1 MAVRMARLAS
11 AESAPFR
18 VAPGEV
24 ARVELVAEEGT
35 TVVAVCKGRGDDPV
49 PSARVQ
55 LLDDQGRDVS
65 RRIGLADV
73 QNLYKAAAF
82 DLAERRMGPFP
93 RVSTCSWQSPTTAD
107 ARRRSSASSRAAG
120 SGA

>member
-1 MAVRMARLAS
+1 M
-11 AESAPFR
+11 
-18 VAPGEV
+18 
-24 ARVELVAEEGT
+24 ELVAEEGT

-93 RVSTCSWQSPTTAD
+93 PGQYVLVAESDDGRRAKKKFRIKPGGGERRVTLRLFGDGAPG
-107 ARRRSSASSRAAG
+107 SAWPAP
-120 SGA
+120 